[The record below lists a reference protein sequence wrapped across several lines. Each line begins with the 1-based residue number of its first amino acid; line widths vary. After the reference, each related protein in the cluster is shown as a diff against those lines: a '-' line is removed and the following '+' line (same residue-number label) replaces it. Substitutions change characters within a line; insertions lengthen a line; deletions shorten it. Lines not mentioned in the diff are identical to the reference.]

1 VDAIETQRD
10 VIEHGRVESE
20 LLALHVGQIDRLWGH
35 LVWRTDRLH
44 WRIDGGELLS
54 LLVAIDVL
62 MSGRMPVCYDGRQ
75 EIRARAVMRGKL
87 R

>member
-1 VDAIETQRD
+1 VDATAAQPD
-10 VIEHGRVESE
+10 VLSHGEVESQ

-35 LVWRTDRLH
+35 LARRTDRLH

-75 EIRARAVMRGKL
+75 EDRPQR
-87 R
+87 